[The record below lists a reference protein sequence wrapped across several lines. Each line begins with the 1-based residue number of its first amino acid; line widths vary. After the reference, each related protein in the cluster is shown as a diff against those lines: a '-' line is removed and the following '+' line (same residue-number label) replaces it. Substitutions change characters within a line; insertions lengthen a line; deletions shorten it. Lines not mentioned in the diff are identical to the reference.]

1 MNCPTCNTP
10 MRVMMT
16 AQLTSEVSRIRRC
29 EKGHTFSTLETF
41 EKPMPKDKRKYNT
54 TRKMK
59 EVKPVKPTRPEI
71 PAHRTGPIVARP
83 LSLME
88 MLA

>member
-16 AQLTSEVSRIRRC
+16 AQLTSEVNRIRRC
-29 EKGHTFSTLETF
+29 ANNHTFSTLETF
-41 EKPMPKDKRKYNT
+41 ESPMPKDKRKYNT
-54 TRKMK
+54 TRKPK
-59 EVKPVKPTRPEI
+59 VIKPTRPEV
-71 PAHRTGPIVARP
+71 PMHRTGPIVARP